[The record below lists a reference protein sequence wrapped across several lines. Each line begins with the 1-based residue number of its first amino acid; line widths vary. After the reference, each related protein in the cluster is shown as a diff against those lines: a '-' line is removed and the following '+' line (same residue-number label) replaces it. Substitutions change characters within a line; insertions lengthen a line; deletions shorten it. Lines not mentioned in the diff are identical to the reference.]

1 MEKSDL
7 EKNVL
12 DLSYKRNLQLLNIFL
27 ISGIGAIF
35 ASVGALILNPEK
47 VFAYVFAIILISTIT
62 YIIYAYIDERLKI
75 ISGRIKNLL

>member
-47 VFAYVFAIILISTIT
+47 VFAYVFVIIIFGAIT
-62 YIIYAYIDERLKI
+62 YILYAYIDERLKI
-75 ISGRIKNLL
+75 ISGRIKNPL